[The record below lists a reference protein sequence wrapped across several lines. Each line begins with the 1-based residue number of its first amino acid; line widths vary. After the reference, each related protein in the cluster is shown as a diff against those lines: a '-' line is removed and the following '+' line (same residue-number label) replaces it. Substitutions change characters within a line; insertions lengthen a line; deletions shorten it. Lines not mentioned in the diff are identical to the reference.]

1 MWTLDFLAKPKWLP
15 PLVLRA
21 VMGVAFFAVHGMDK
35 LRPGGTW
42 DFGQAFVKSAAGT
55 APAPLLYVAAFTEF
69 FAGLGILIG
78 FLTRWAAFGI
88 FCVMGYAVL
97 VVHAGD
103 KFQAIELPLAFG
115 ASSVALMVM
124 GPGSLSVDRLVF
136 GRRVLGE

>member
-1 MWTLDFLAKPKWLP
+1 MWTLDFLAKQRWLP

-21 VMGVAFFAVHGMDK
+21 VMGFAFFAVHGMDK

-55 APAPLLYVAAFTEF
+55 APAPLLYLAAYTEF
-69 FAGLGILIG
+69 LAGLGILVG

-88 FCVMGYAVL
+88 FCVMAYAVL

-103 KFQAIELPLAFG
+103 EFPKFELALAFG
-115 ASSVALMVM
+115 ACSVALMVM

-136 GRRVLGE
+136 GTRVLGE